1 MNEPLTIYPN
11 TFIIFVRLHESCRL
25 ALKDELQIKPTEKD
39 WDKRSSYSVAAFD
52 STSDRVARCRH
63 RRGGAPPPP

>member
-39 WDKRSSYSVAAFD
+39 WNKRSSNSVAAFFPQATESHD
-52 STSDRVARCRH
+52 AGIGEAV
-63 RRGGAPPPP
+63 PPPPP